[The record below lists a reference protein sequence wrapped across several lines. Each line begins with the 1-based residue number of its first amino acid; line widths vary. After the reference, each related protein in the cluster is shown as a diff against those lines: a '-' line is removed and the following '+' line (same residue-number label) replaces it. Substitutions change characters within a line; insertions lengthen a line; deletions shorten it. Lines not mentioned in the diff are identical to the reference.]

1 MVMRKT
7 LRGKIVKILEIGEG
21 YMAKSKRKK
30 KISKRNKRRISC
42 IVLGIVLVGLLI
54 LLAALVS
61 GEKKREKLEETKK
74 TEEQSLEFPYKLD
87 NDQLE
92 IESVFQ
98 YSGMNPDY
106 DDEEGEDIGAIQLKN
121 CSEKYLES
129 AEITVTAADDQTYI
143 FVVENLP
150 AESSVMAFEVNNKEL
165 PALATVTKI
174 DAKTS
179 YSEQISLNEETISVS
194 TDETGIHL
202 ENISTE
208 SIQNMTVIYHCALE
222 DDYFGGKSYQKEVE
236 SLDAG
241 ESIFVEADECY
252 LGEAAV
258 VGIKY

>member
-1 MVMRKT
+1 MSCVERYNKKDSKNKGWIYGMTKR
-7 LRGKIVKILEIGEG
+7 
-21 YMAKSKRKK
+21 KRKK
-30 KISKRNKRRISC
+30 KSAKRNRRISC
-42 IVLGIVLVGLLI
+42 IVLGIVLIGLLI
-54 LLAALVS
+54 LLAFLIS
-61 GEKKREKLEETKK
+61 GEKKREELEETKK
-74 TEEQSLEFPYKLD
+74 AEEQSLEFPYKLD

-98 YSGMNPDY
+98 YSGMNPDF

-121 CSEKYLES
+121 CSDKYLES
-129 AEITVTAADDQTYI
+129 AEIIVTAANDQAYT
-143 FVVENLP
+143 FVLENLP
-150 AESSVMAFEVNNKEL
+150 AGSSVMAFEVNNKEL

-179 YSEQISLNEETISVS
+179 YSEQISLNEDTISIS

-202 ENISTE
+202 GNISTE

-222 DDYFGGKSYQKEVE
+222 NEYFGGKSYQKQVE

-241 ESIFVEADECY
+241 ESVFVEADECY
-252 LGEAAV
+252 LGEATV